1 MIGIAIL
8 SPGTLT
14 GGLAMDIV
22 VGMDNTFAQA
32 FAEAVR
38 MLLHL
43 DADVLEIIG
52 LSLEVS
58 LSAVFIAA
66 LVGMPAGAALAL
78 WRFPGRQPVVVLVSS
93 LMGLPP
99 VLLGLIVYLLLSR
112 SGPLGVLGLLYTPTA
127 MIIAQVLLVLP
138 IIVALSQRAV
148 AGMWEEYAE
157 LMRSLH
163 VRGLR
168 LVATMLYEAR
178 LALMTVGLAA
188 FGRAIAEVG
197 AVMIVGGNIN
207 HATRVMTT
215 AIALETSRG
224 NLALAVALGLVL
236 LLLAVL
242 VNAGV
247 HVVARIAGERGM
259 AAA

>member
-1 MIGIAIL
+1 ME
-8 SPGTLT
+8 
-14 GGLAMDIV
+14 
-22 VGMDNTFAQA
+22 NTFAQA
-32 FAEAVR
+32 FAEAFR

-43 DADVLEIIG
+43 DADVLEIVG

-58 LSAVFIAA
+58 LTAVALAA

-78 WRFPGRQPVVVLVSS
+78 HRFPGRQPVVMLVSA

-127 MIIAQVLLVLP
+127 MIIAQMLLVLP
-138 IIVALSQRAV
+138 IIVALSQRVIAS
-148 AGMWEEYAE
+148 MWEEYAE
-157 LMRSLH
+157 LMQSLN
-163 VRGLR
+163 VRGWR
-168 LVATMLYEAR
+168 LIATMLYEAR
-178 LALMTVGLAA
+178 FALMTVWLAA

-224 NLALAVALGLVL
+224 NLALAVALGMVL
-236 LLLAVL
+236 LALALL
-242 VNAGV
+242 VNVAV
-247 HVVARIAGERGM
+247 HAIARISGEKE
-259 AAA
+259 AAVT

>member
-1 MIGIAIL
+1 MGIV
-8 SPGTLT
+8 
-14 GGLAMDIV
+14 GGMEN
-22 VGMDNTFAQA
+22 GFAQA
-32 FAEAVR
+32 FGEAFR
-38 MLLHL
+38 MLAHL
-43 DADVLEIIG
+43 DTDVLEIVG

-58 LSAVFIAA
+58 LTAVALAA

-78 WRFPGRQPVVVLVSS
+78 HRFPGRQPLVVLVTA

-99 VLLGLIVYLLLSR
+99 VLLGLVVYLLLSR

-127 MIIAQVLLVLP
+127 MIIAQALLVLP
-138 IIVALSQRAV
+138 IVIALSQRVV
-148 AGMWEEYAE
+148 ASMWEEYAE
-157 LMRSLH
+157 LMQSLN
-163 VRGLR
+163 VRGLH
-168 LVATMLYEAR
+168 LVLTMLYEAR

-224 NLALAVALGLVL
+224 NLALALALGLVL
-236 LLLAVL
+236 LLLALL
-242 VNAGV
+242 VNVGV
-247 HVVARIAGERGM
+247 HVVARISGERNM
-259 AAA
+259 VAA

>member
-1 MIGIAIL
+1 M
-8 SPGTLT
+8 
-14 GGLAMDIV
+14 
-22 VGMDNTFAQA
+22 QA
-32 FAEAVR
+32 FAEAFR
-38 MLLHL
+38 MLMHL
-43 DADVLEIIG
+43 DADVLEIVG

-58 LSAVFIAA
+58 LSAVALAA

-78 WRFPGRQPVVVLVSS
+78 HRFPGRQPLVVLISA

-99 VLLGLIVYLLLSR
+99 VLLGLVVYLMLSR

-127 MIIAQVLLVLP
+127 MIIAQGLLVLP
-138 IIVALSQRAV
+138 IIVALSQRAI

-157 LMRSLH
+157 LMRSLN
-163 VRGLR
+163 VRGLH
-168 LVATMLYEAR
+168 LIATMLYEAR
-178 LALMTVGLAA
+178 FALVTVWLAA

-224 NLALAVALGLVL
+224 NLSLAVALGVVL
-236 LLLAVL
+236 LALALL
-242 VNAGV
+242 VNVAV
-247 HVVARIAGERGM
+247 HAIARYSGEKE
-259 AAA
+259 AAVS

>member
-1 MIGIAIL
+1 
-8 SPGTLT
+8 
-14 GGLAMDIV
+14 
-22 VGMDNTFAQA
+22 MDNTFAQA
-32 FAEAVR
+32 FADAFR

-43 DADVLEIIG
+43 DADVLEIVG

-58 LSAVFIAA
+58 LSAVMLAA
-66 LVGMPAGAALAL
+66 IIGMPAGAALAL
-78 WRFPGRQPVVVLVSS
+78 HRFPGRRPVVVLVSA

-99 VLLGLIVYLLLSR
+99 VLLGLIVYLMLSR

-127 MIIAQVLLVLP
+127 MIIAQGLLVLP
-138 IIVALSQRAV
+138 IIVALSQRAIG
-148 AGMWEEYAE
+148 GMWEEYAE
-157 LMRSLH
+157 LMQSLN

-168 LVATMLYEAR
+168 LIGTMLYEAR
-178 LALMTVGLAA
+178 FALMTVWLAA

-224 NLALAVALGLVL
+224 NLALAVALGVVL
-236 LLLAVL
+236 LLLAL
-242 VNAGV
+242 MVNVAV
-247 HVVARIAGERGM
+247 HFVARISGEKE
-259 AAA
+259 AAFS

>member
-1 MIGIAIL
+1 MEN
-8 SPGTLT
+8 S
-14 GGLAMDIV
+14 
-22 VGMDNTFAQA
+22 FAQA
-32 FAEAVR
+32 FLEAFR
-38 MLLHL
+38 MLAHL
-43 DADVLEIIG
+43 DANVLEIVG

-58 LSAVFIAA
+58 LTAVALAA
-66 LVGMPAGAALAL
+66 LIGMPAGAALAL
-78 WRFPGRQPVVVLVSS
+78 HRFPGRQPVVVLVSA

-99 VLLGLIVYLLLSR
+99 VLLGLVVYLLLSR

-127 MIIAQVLLVLP
+127 MIIAQALLVLP
-138 IIVALSQRAV
+138 IIVALSQRAI

-157 LMRSLH
+157 LMRSLN

-168 LVATMLYEAR
+168 LVGTMLYEAR
-178 LALMTVGLAA
+178 FALMTVWLAA

-224 NLALAVALGLVL
+224 NLALAVALGVVL
-236 LLLAVL
+236 LLLAL
-242 VNAGV
+242 MVNVGV
-247 HVVARIAGERGM
+247 YLIARLSGEDKAVAA
-259 AAA
+259 

>member
-1 MIGIAIL
+1 MSDG
-8 SPGTLT
+8 
-14 GGLAMDIV
+14 
-22 VGMDNTFAQA
+22 FAQA
-32 FAEAVR
+32 FAEAFR

-43 DADVLEIIG
+43 DADVLEIVS

-58 LSAVFIAA
+58 LTAVALAA
-66 LVGMPAGAALAL
+66 LFGMPAGAALAL
-78 WRFPGRQPVVVLVSS
+78 HRFPGRQPVVVLVSA

-99 VLLGLIVYLLLSR
+99 VLLGLVVYLMLSR

-127 MIIAQVLLVLP
+127 MIIAQMLLVLP
-138 IIVALSQRAV
+138 IIVALSQRV
-148 AGMWEEYAE
+148 IAGMWDEYAE
-157 LMRSLH
+157 LMRSLN

-168 LVATMLYEAR
+168 LVGTMLYEAR
-178 LALMTVGLAA
+178 FALMTVWLAA

-224 NLALAVALGLVL
+224 NLALAVALGVVL
-236 LLLAVL
+236 LALAL
-242 VNAGV
+242 MVNVAV
-247 HVVARIAGERGM
+247 HAVARISGERE
-259 AAA
+259 AIPS

>member
-1 MIGIAIL
+1 MGIV
-8 SPGTLT
+8 
-14 GGLAMDIV
+14 GGME
-22 VGMDNTFAQA
+22 NNFAQA
-32 FAEAVR
+32 FAEAFR
-38 MLLHL
+38 MLAHL
-43 DADVLEIIG
+43 DADVLEIVG

-58 LSAVFIAA
+58 LTAVALAA

-78 WRFPGRQPVVVLVSS
+78 HRFPGRQPLVVLVTA

-99 VLLGLIVYLLLSR
+99 VLLGLVVYLLLSR

-127 MIIAQVLLVLP
+127 MIIAQALLVLP
-138 IIVALSQRAV
+138 IVIALSQRVV
-148 AGMWEEYAE
+148 ASMWEEYAE
-157 LMRSLH
+157 LMQSLN
-163 VRGLR
+163 VRGLH
-168 LVATMLYEAR
+168 LVLTMLYEAR

-224 NLALAVALGLVL
+224 NLALALALGLVL
-236 LLLAVL
+236 LLLALL
-242 VNAGV
+242 VNVGV
-247 HVVARIAGERGM
+247 HVVARISGERNM
-259 AAA
+259 VAA